1 MKKQM
6 KRTFSVSA
14 LVIAA
19 LAGRCFGGSAG
30 DSAEITVTVNRDA
43 SLVWK
48 TVTSTARAVSLL
60 WPDGAVKAS
69 FKVRFE
75 GKDVFSRDI
84 TDTSVEQV
92 ELDLPVPQTGADEKV
107 YSLSVAYYGADGAE
121 ISSLSARLGNV
132 VKTGVAS
139 TVRCLVGE
147 DRKWG
152 RLEERSAVLPVPQGA
167 DSLTIGE
174 ETFSDVDSPGW
185 FCWRP
190 AVGTYALAAGDS
202 AATVEVRSRALM
214 MILR

>member
-1 MKKQM
+1 
-6 KRTFSVSA
+6 
-14 LVIAA
+14 
-19 LAGRCFGGSAG
+19 
-30 DSAEITVTVNRDA
+30 
-43 SLVWK
+43 
-48 TVTSTARAVSLL
+48 
-60 WPDGAVKAS
+60 
-69 FKVRFE
+69 
-75 GKDVFSRDI
+75 
-84 TDTSVEQV
+84 
-92 ELDLPVPQTGADEKV
+92 
-107 YSLSVAYYGADGAE
+107 
-121 ISSLSARLGNV
+121 
-132 VKTGVAS
+132 
-139 TVRCLVGE
+139 VRCLVGE